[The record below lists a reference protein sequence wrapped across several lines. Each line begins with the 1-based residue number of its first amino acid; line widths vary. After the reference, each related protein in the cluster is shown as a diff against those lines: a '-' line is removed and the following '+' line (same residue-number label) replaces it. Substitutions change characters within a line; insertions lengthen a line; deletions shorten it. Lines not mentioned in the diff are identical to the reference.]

1 MKLALYQID
10 AFSDRVFG
18 GNPAAIV
25 PLAHWLDEAVMQ
37 AIAGENNLA
46 ETAFY
51 VPEGDGFALRWFTPT
66 CEVDLCGHATL
77 AAAWLLFFERG
88 YQGEVVNFTTRSGVL
103 AVSRH
108 ADGLQMDFPVLSTEP
123 CDPPDLLARGL
134 GIPVE
139 ECYRGMD
146 YMVVVADAAVVAG
159 LAPDFPVLAKLDRRG
174 VVVTAP
180 GEDGVD
186 FVSRFF
192 APGAGIDE
200 DPVTGSAHCMLTP
213 YWAKHLG
220 RTRLSARQLSPR
232 GGEIGCE
239 LRGERVVLAGRAALY
254 LRGEIHVDD

>member
-1 MKLALYQID
+1 MKLSLYQID

-25 PLAHWLDEAVMQ
+25 PLAHWLDDAAMQ
-37 AIAGENNLA
+37 AIAAENNLA

-51 VPEGDGFALRWFTPT
+51 VPEGDAFALRWFTPT

-103 AVSRH
+103 AVARH

-123 CDPPDLLARGL
+123 CDPPDLLDRGL

-254 LRGEIHVDD
+254 LRGEIHIDD